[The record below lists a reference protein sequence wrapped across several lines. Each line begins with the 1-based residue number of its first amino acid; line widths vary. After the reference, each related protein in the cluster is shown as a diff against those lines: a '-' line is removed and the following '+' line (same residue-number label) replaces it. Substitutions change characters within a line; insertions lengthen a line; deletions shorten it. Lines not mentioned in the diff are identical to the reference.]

1 MNRPNKQFYQMIE
14 EYRET
19 VEKVPLSLSDP
30 VSRLAAPAFKTSPV
44 YVHTIRSNERATA

>member
-30 VSRLAAPAFKTSPV
+30 VSSLV
-44 YVHTIRSNERATA
+44 VHATKIRIHWKIWI